1 MWKIVK
7 DIILSVLINAGI
19 LYFVSSNKFGLVI
32 ESKADVFQVFL
43 LLGLVFW
50 IVNFGIKRVLH
61 IITFP
66 LKFLTLGISSI
77 VINVGVFY
85 FFQWFI
91 NENCN
96 QFARVQLPS
105 GDLGWVRVLILSV
118 IISTVY
124 ALLSKILK

>member
-32 ESKADVFQVFL
+32 ESKADIFQVFL

-50 IVNFGIKRVLH
+50 IVNFGIKRILH

-91 NENCN
+91 NENCS

-105 GDLGWVRVLILSV
+105 GDFGWVRVLILSV

>member
-32 ESKADVFQVFL
+32 ESKADIFQVFL

-50 IVNFGIKRVLH
+50 IVNFGIKRISH

-91 NENCN
+91 NENCS

>member
-32 ESKADVFQVFL
+32 ESKADIFQVFL

-91 NENCN
+91 NENCG